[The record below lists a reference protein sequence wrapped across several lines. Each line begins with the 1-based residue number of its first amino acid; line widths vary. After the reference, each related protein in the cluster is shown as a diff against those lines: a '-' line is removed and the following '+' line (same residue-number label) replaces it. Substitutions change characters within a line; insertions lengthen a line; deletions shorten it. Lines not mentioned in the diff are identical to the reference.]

1 MAALVALALVG
12 CTTPDEYTAQ
22 ADAEV
27 GPLLQQVQDEVSSVR
42 DSTVQ
47 QPAPAK
53 EPEPAPAAPP
63 AAEPTPQQP
72 APAAP
77 EQAPPEPGAAEAPH
91 TESHATEPAAAAQ
104 EAPAPAAPGALSA
117 DQSPRSEGRA
127 TEAEMTAPLDS
138 SAPDA
143 LHLDLKTSLATAVTS
158 GRDYNNHKES
168 LYLDGLSLTLTRY
181 NFGPL
186 LNGTVASIWNDS
198 ENGPGSINTTTNFG
212 VSQILDSGGTLTAGA
227 NLGAL
232 TTTGG
237 STLWNSGVN
246 VDLTQPLLRGSGYLV
261 SHEALTQ
268 AERTIVYQVRD
279 FELFRE
285 DFAISVAQDFF
296 NLIRQRQ
303 RIKTNEQAWRDAV
316 FDRRKTEAMR
326 QVDRAGDQDLFL
338 ARRQEID
345 AENTLL
351 ESRTDYKSA
360 LDVFKLTL
368 GLPASTEVVVVD
380 EEPPFES
387 VKLDEESAVSVALNN
402 RLDLMT
408 AREQVED
415 TERSVIIARD
425 ALQSDL
431 ALTAGAGFTGA
442 DGNFGGALPDAWQ
455 AHAGLTLDLP
465 LNRQAERNAWRASL
479 IALDRARRDLQLQFD
494 EVERTVRNQLRQ
506 LKQAEQQIEL
516 EKEHI
521 SQEQRSV
528 AVTQIKY
535 DAGAL
540 GSRDLLEAR
549 KSLTDAQNSLIDL
562 LATHV
567 VARLTLMRTLG
578 TLFLN
583 EQGSWM
589 R

>member
-1 MAALVALALVG
+1 MAALLALALAG

-27 GPLLQQVQDEVSSVR
+27 GPLLQQVQDQVSSVR
-42 DSTVQ
+42 ESTVQ
-47 QPAPAK
+47 QPEAAK
-53 EPEPAPAAPP
+53 EPEPAPAAQPAPEPAPQPAPP
-63 AAEPTPQQP
+63 AAPD
-72 APAAP
+72 
-77 EQAPPEPGAAEAPH
+77 QAPPEQGAAEPPH
-91 TESHATEPAAAAQ
+91 TESHAAEPPAAAQ
-104 EAPAPAAPGALSA
+104 EAPAPAARGALTA

-127 TEAEMTAPLDS
+127 TEAELTAPLDS
-138 SAPDA
+138 SSPDA
-143 LHLDLKTSLATAVTS
+143 LHLDLKTSLATAVTT
-158 GRDYNNHKES
+158 GRDYIDHKES

-198 ENGPGSINTTTNFG
+198 ENGPGTINTTADFG
-212 VSQILDSGGTLTAGA
+212 VSQILDSGGTLTAGG

-237 STLWNSGVN
+237 ATGYTSGVN

-285 DFAISVAQDFF
+285 DYAIGVALDFF

-303 RIKTNEQAWRDAV
+303 RIKNDEQAWRDAV

-326 QVDRAGDQDLFL
+326 QVDRAGDNDLFL
-338 ARRQEID
+338 ARREEINK
-345 AENTLL
+345 ESTLL
-351 ESRTDYKSA
+351 SSRTNYKST
-360 LDVFKLTL
+360 LDQFLIKL
-368 GLPASTEVVVVD
+368 GLPTTTEVVVVD
-380 EEPPFES
+380 EEPPFEP
-387 VKLDEESAVSVALNN
+387 VNLDEESAVSVALNN
-402 RLDLMT
+402 RLDLMS

-415 TERSVIIARD
+415 TERSVVIARD

-431 ALTAGAGFTGA
+431 ALTAGAGLNGA
-442 DGNFGGALPDAWQ
+442 DGKLGGALPDTWE
-455 AHAGLTLDLP
+455 AHAGLTMVLP

-479 IALDRARRDLQLQFD
+479 IALDRARRDLQLRFD
-494 EVERTVRNQLRQ
+494 EVERDVRDQLRQ
-506 LKQAEQQIEL
+506 IKQTEQQIEL

-528 AVTQIKY
+528 AVTQIRY
-535 DAGAL
+535 ESGDL
-540 GSRDLLEAR
+540 GSRDLLDAR
-549 KSLTDAQNSLIDL
+549 QALTDAQNSLIDL

-567 VARLTLMRTLG
+567 VSRLQLMRTLG

-583 EQGSWM
+583 QQGNWM
-589 R
+589 K